1 MLFPAIN
8 LSEHFKI
15 IRKDQKQYLGLA
27 LPEQSRA
34 VGLKQKKDRYLV
46 IGYPFRHQDGK
57 FAGAW
62 LVSFSLPAVVDKYEK
77 QTRNNEWG
85 DLCLMDENQQIILHR
100 NSAFIGKN
108 INDLLSSVREA
119 KIDFSSD

>member
-1 MLFPAIN
+1 MSSGWEGTLNSVMLLDAEGRIKRIYPMNTVPAIN

-27 LPEQSRA
+27 LPEQSIRSI
-34 VGLKQKKDRYLV
+34 KQKKDRYLV
-46 IGYPFRHQDGK
+46 IGYPFRRQDGK

-62 LVSFSLPAVVDKYEK
+62 LVSFSLSAVVDKYEK

-85 DLCLMDENQQIILHR
+85 TFVNR
-100 NSAFIGKN
+100 
-108 INDLLSSVREA
+108 
-119 KIDFSSD
+119 